1 MIRRKSPKSN
11 ARYPEYLIRLVTK
24 RLQETGRT
32 TKQSTV
38 KKALYGHITS
48 APVMEALEWVM
59 GLDWVQKKEAERK
72 SNASKAK
79 P

>member
-1 MIRRKSPKSN
+1 MIRRNSPKHN

-32 TKQSTV
+32 TKHNTV
-38 KKALYGHITS
+38 KKALYGYITS

-59 GLDWVQKKEAERK
+59 SLDWVQKKEAERK
-72 SNASKAK
+72 SNAAKAK